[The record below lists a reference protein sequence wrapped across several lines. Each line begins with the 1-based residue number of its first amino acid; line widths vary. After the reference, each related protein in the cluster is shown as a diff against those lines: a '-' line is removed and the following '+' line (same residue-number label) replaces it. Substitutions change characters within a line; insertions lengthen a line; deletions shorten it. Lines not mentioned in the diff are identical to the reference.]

1 MSKHDWNLK
10 WEFSLSIPALLR
22 FEICFKLW
30 KNLPYHF
37 GYGVATHNS
46 RGPQACAA
54 ITIACPSVAS
64 ITCWFEKKSVRK
76 RFFCNIS
83 HRQVLTRTQCNSCCH
98 SLGSLIIFF
107 VKIKTQ
113 TKNRFYV
120 YDTLYLLIKE
130 SISLQ
135 DFKFGFAI
143 KDIYF
148 PGFFFV
154 WKKTQKKDLDKRN
167 IRAWFVKICEQ
178 RTKLPSWHLHL
189 NAPVKLKSKIFFCL
203 TAF

>member
-1 MSKHDWNLK
+1 MGLQP
-10 WEFSLSIPALLR
+10 FAVVAQPALQQHL
-22 FEICFKLW
+22 EVL
-30 KNLPYHF
+30 H
-37 GYGVATHNS
+37 
-46 RGPQACAA
+46 
-54 ITIACPSVAS
+54 PSPVDLKEVS
-64 ITCWFEKKSVRK
+64 GEM
-76 RFFCNIS
+76 FFCNIS

-148 PGFFFV
+148 PGLFV
-154 WKKTQKKDLDKRN
+154 CEKKTQKKDLDKRN

-178 RTKLPSWHLHL
+178 RTKLPS
-189 NAPVKLKSKIFFCL
+189 
-203 TAF
+203 